1 MANTL
6 LYCMESIGDNM
17 MSIAYDY
24 SREGSPAAA
33 GAKPKLLLIDGRRV
47 PAASGR
53 TFKSLNPAT
62 EQVIAT
68 IAEGNEIDVDRA
80 VEAARRAFEGP
91 WRTMRAAERGHILLK
106 WADLLNKHADE
117 IAELES
123 LDAGKP
129 IAAVLRQD
137 LPAAIDTLTYY
148 AGWADKISG
157 EVVSTRDDALTYTV
171 REPVGVVAAIVPWNF
186 PLMIGMWK
194 LAPAL
199 ACGCTV
205 VMKPAEL
212 TSLSALRIGELAL
225 EAGLPRGVLNIV
237 TGPGRAVGEALVNH
251 PDVDKV
257 TFTGSPGVGR
267 GIMKG
272 AAGNFKRV
280 SLELG
285 GKSANVIFDDA
296 DLDAA
301 SKAAAAGIFF
311 NAGQVCSAG
320 SRVLAHEKV
329 YDEVVER
336 LAARAKSLRM
346 GDLLDRNT
354 SLGPVISEKQMKSIL
369 DYVDI
374 GQNEGASLVTGGEQ
388 VGQRGYFISPAV
400 FADVKHEMRISQE
413 EIFGPVVSV
422 IKFKDEADALRIAN
436 GTAYSLAAGV
446 WSRDVIRA
454 QRFAKRARAGTV
466 WINTYGYTDV
476 RLPWGGVRDSG
487 FGREHGSAAIENFT
501 EPKAVWMNLNV

>member
-1 MANTL
+1 
-6 LYCMESIGDNM
+6 
-17 MSIAYDY
+17 MSVAYDY
-24 SREGSPAAA
+24 ERDFSQTPTVRDE
-33 GAKPKLLLIDGRRV
+33 LLLIDGTRV
-47 PAASGR
+47 RSLSGKA
-53 TFKSLNPAT
+53 FKSLNPAT

-68 IAEGNEIDVDRA
+68 IAEGNEADVDRA
-80 VEAARRAFEGP
+80 VAAARRAFEGP

-106 WADLLNKHADE
+106 WAELLKQHTDG
-117 IAELES
+117 IAALES

-129 IAAVLRQD
+129 ISAVLRQD
-137 LPAAIDTLTYY
+137 FPAAIDTLTYY

-157 EVVSTRDDALTYTV
+157 DVVSTRDDALTYTV

-225 EAGLPRGVLNIV
+225 EAGLPKGVLNIV
-237 TGPGRAVGEALVNH
+237 TGPGRVVGDALVNH

-296 DLDAA
+296 NLEAA
-301 SKAAAAGIFF
+301 AKAAAAGIFF

-320 SRVLAHEKV
+320 SRVLVQENA

-336 LAARAKSLRM
+336 LVARAEALRI
-346 GDLLDRNT
+346 GDPADRAT
-354 SLGPVISEKQMKSIL
+354 ALGPVISEKQMRSIL
-369 DYVDI
+369 DYVEI
-374 GQNEGASLVTGGEQ
+374 GKNEGAQLATGGAR
-388 VGQRGYFISPAV
+388 VGDRGYFISPAV
-400 FADVKHEMRISQE
+400 FANVAHVMRISQE

-446 WSRDVIRA
+446 WSADMGRV
-454 QRFAKRARAGTV
+454 QRFARKARAGTV

-476 RLPWGGVRDSG
+476 RLPWGGERDSG
-487 FGREHGSAAIENFT
+487 LGREHGTAALDNFT

>member
-1 MANTL
+1 
-6 LYCMESIGDNM
+6 

-24 SREGSPAAA
+24 TRDAPGRLAVRDE
-33 GAKPKLLLIDGRRV
+33 LLLIDGARV
-47 PAASGR
+47 PAISGR

-62 EQVIAT
+62 EEVIAT
-68 IAEGNEIDVDRA
+68 IAEGGEADVDRA
-80 VEAARRAFEGP
+80 VAAARRAFEGP
-91 WRTMRAAERGHILLK
+91 WRTMRAAERGHILLN
-106 WADLLNKHADE
+106 WAELLKQHADE
-117 IAELES
+117 IVELES

-137 LPAAIDTLTYY
+137 FPAAIDTLIYY

-157 EVVSTRDDALTYTV
+157 DVVSTRDDALTYTV

-237 TGPGRAVGEALVNH
+237 TGPGRIAGEALVNH

-267 GIMKG
+267 GIMRG

-296 DLDAA
+296 NLDAA
-301 SKAAAAGIFF
+301 AKAAAAGIFF

-320 SRVLAHEKV
+320 SRVLVQESV

-336 LAARAKSLRM
+336 LAARASALRI
-346 GDLLDRNT
+346 GDPQDRAT
-354 SLGPVISEKQMKSIL
+354 TLGPVISEKQMKTIL

-374 GQNEGASLVTGGEQ
+374 GRKEGALLVTGGEH
-388 VGQRGYFISPAV
+388 VGDRGYFISPAV
-400 FADVKHEMRISQE
+400 FANVKHEMRISQE

-446 WSRDVIRA
+446 WSSDMGRV

-476 RLPWGGVRDSG
+476 RLPWGGERDSG
-487 FGREHGSAAIENFT
+487 LGREHGTAAIDNFT